1 MVWNRSESEKAE
13 GTSKKEMVVK
23 STQSFHGEQNI
34 IAGKQPIKR
43 LLKIKCFDRAIH
55 FLHCAK
61 EKETCS
67 WPLRKSL
74 ALTFVMRTQ
83 MFV

>member
-1 MVWNRSESEKAE
+1 MVWNRSDTEKAE

-34 IAGKQPIKR
+34 IAGKQPIK
-43 LLKIKCFDRAIH
+43 KAAENQMFQQSH
-55 FLHCAK
+55 NCAK

-67 WPLRKSL
+67 WPLGKSL
-74 ALTFVMRTQ
+74 ALIFVMRTQ